1 MKVVSIKKGNA
12 TSHRAIKAEI
22 TIDWPARGE
31 VTYCKW
37 AAGWTGEVDC
47 SAAME
52 KELNKILKA
61 AA

>member
-1 MKVVSIKKGNA
+1 MKVVSIKTGRE

-31 VTYCKW
+31 VTYLKW
-37 AAGWTGEVDC
+37 SSGWTGEVDC
-47 SAAME
+47 SQAWG
-52 KELNKILKA
+52 KELNRILKA